1 MVFRNITYFIHDRY
15 LIITENIFFLFFQPD
30 SNIVDDNERA
40 NMTIKIKMDKCTDF
54 QDVNCI
60 GSVTLTYQ
68 SAIIKLEGE
77 KLFINHVDYSETI
90 RKTPYSFNG
99 LYVKEVTNKFRVVK
113 AFGLKILYD
122 KKRTLYI
129 DLKPFYANKVR
140 KLNSIPSSQ
149 SSTHIFTCAIQMI
162 QRFRI
167 LPMIS
172 FSTISTL
179 ILI

>member
-1 MVFRNITYFIHDRY
+1 M
-15 LIITENIFFLFFQPD
+15 FFQPD

-129 DLKPFYANKVR
+129 DRSETMEFAQSLIRPLTLRVNGAKITRDEYFPVYSNW
-140 KLNSIPSSQ
+140 SIPSS
-149 SSTHIFTCAIQMI
+149 
-162 QRFRI
+162 
-167 LPMIS
+167 LVY
-172 FSTISTL
+172 L
-179 ILI
+179 I

>member
-1 MVFRNITYFIHDRY
+1 
-15 LIITENIFFLFFQPD
+15 
-30 SNIVDDNERA
+30 
-40 NMTIKIKMDKCTDF
+40 MDKCTDF

-140 KLNSIPSSQ
+140 KLNSIHKVPPIFLHVQ
-149 SSTHIFTCAIQMI
+149 SKWNEGLEFYLSLVFPQY
-162 QRFRI
+162 Q
-167 LPMIS
+167 P
-172 FSTISTL
+172 
-179 ILI
+179 